1 MGCLLLIGVSQ
12 QVGAQ
17 TRVRRVGILAQG
29 EFGSVQ
35 RVMGQQVADALK
47 RLGWLPGTNVEFD
60 IRADMSS
67 SSFDKHADEL
77 VRRKVDVIC
86 TAGEHATRAAMRAT
100 TTIPIV
106 FDVGGDPVS
115 RGFVASLARPGGNV
129 TGMAMLDSGLIE
141 KRAQMLREL
150 LPRMRTIGLLEPED
164 LHSEKARLA
173 DRALYA
179 SLGMQP
185 VYYAVQSAA
194 GYEAAI
200 DQAARQG
207 VDAVFLKGIAFP
219 NPAQIADAGL
229 NHRLPLMGEDPRLVD
244 AGVLLSISPDPDEE
258 VETMAYFIDQ
268 ILKGTKPAGLPVR
281 MPTRFEICVNLKTAK
296 LLGVAVPETLIA
308 RATRLVR

>member
-1 MGCLLLIGVSQ
+1 
-12 QVGAQ
+12 
-17 TRVRRVGILAQG
+17 
-29 EFGSVQ
+29 
-35 RVMGQQVADALK
+35 MGQQVSDALK
-47 RLGWLPGTNVEFD
+47 RLEWFPGTNIEFD

-67 SSFDKHADEL
+67 SFFDRYADEL
-77 VRRKVDVIC
+77 VRRMVDVIH
-86 TAGEHATRAAMRAT
+86 TVGEHATRAAMRAT
-100 TTIPIV
+100 STIPIV

-115 RGFVASLARPGGNV
+115 RGFVVSLARPGGNV
-129 TGMAMLDSGLIE
+129 TGMAMLDNELIE
-141 KRAQMLREL
+141 KRAEMLREL

-164 LHSEKARLA
+164 LHSEKMRLA

-194 GYEAAI
+194 AYEAAI

-207 VDAVFLKGIAFP
+207 VDAVFLTGIAFP
-219 NPAQIADAGL
+219 NAAQIADAGL

-258 VETMAYFIDQ
+258 FETIAYFIDR
-268 ILKGTKPAGLPVR
+268 ILKGAKPAGLPVR

-296 LLGVAVPETLIA
+296 LLGVTVPETLIA